1 MANADLPAIRYGGV
15 MTSSLR
21 GAPPPQPP
29 PPDAGSKAGLTV
41 SKVVA
46 GAGAA
51 ATSAVAGSV
60 FGADGTVVGAAVGSV
75 VSAVAAAA
83 YERSLDRTREVVS
96 SRVRLPSGRTA
107 EVTQVLPADLTQ
119 VIPAQQQRAASIR
132 PATPIVPVRPP
143 RRLRLPLLAGATALI
158 FLVGLLAV
166 TGVELLAG
174 GPLLSSQHGTSV
186 GRVLGY
192 STGSASPTSTAE
204 ASAATTASSATETSS
219 PTTSRK
225 AKSAATASGSAAV
238 EGSAAPRTTSA
249 RVRDVAVPTAQNGA
263 PGAP

>member
-1 MANADLPAIRYGGV
+1 
-15 MTSSLR
+15 
-21 GAPPPQPP
+21 
-29 PPDAGSKAGLTV
+29 
-41 SKVVA
+41 
-46 GAGAA
+46 
-51 ATSAVAGSV
+51 
-60 FGADGTVVGAAVGSV
+60 V

-83 YERSLDRTREVVS
+83 YERSLDRTRQAVS

-107 EVTQVLPADLTQ
+107 EVTQLLPADLTQ
-119 VIPAQQQRAASIR
+119 VIPAQQRAAGMR
-132 PATPIVPVRPP
+132 PTSPIVPVRPP

-192 STGSASPTSTAE
+192 STGSASPPSTVDA
-204 ASAATTASSATETSS
+204 AATTTASAATETSS
-219 PTTSRK
+219 SAAPTTGRK
-225 AKSAATASGSAAV
+225 AKSVATASGSAAV

-249 RVRDVAVPTAQNGA
+249 RIRDIAVPTSQNGSPVA
-263 PGAP
+263 P